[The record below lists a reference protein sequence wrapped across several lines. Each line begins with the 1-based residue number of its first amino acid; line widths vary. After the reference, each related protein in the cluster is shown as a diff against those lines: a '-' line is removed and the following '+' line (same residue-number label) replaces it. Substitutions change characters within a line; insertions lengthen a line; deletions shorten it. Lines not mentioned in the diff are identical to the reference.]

1 MKAKDFRKIARQ
13 NLEGKWGKAVLIG
26 IVYLIVIWLI
36 GFTMALFSTTPLAIL
51 GTILYLLILPPLSF
65 SLAVQYLKLYNGE
78 PIKIFSFI
86 DWSTTNFGKSWKVA
100 LHIVKKLIAPI
111 ILIVVF
117 AFLAVFSTT
126 AGIVSVIANGPS
138 LSDSILAMGFATIG
152 WIGYTISAIWGV
164 VKAYFYILTPYL
176 LEENKDLTAKEIVN
190 KSQELMKGHR
200 WKLFCLALSFIGWF
214 ILSAFTF
221 GIGLLFVIPYMQM
234 AFVAFY
240 KEKAGLLTD
249 EQKQD

>member
-1 MKAKDFRKIARQ
+1 
-13 NLEGKWGKAVLIG
+13 
-26 IVYLIVIWLI
+26 
-36 GFTMALFSTTPLAIL
+36 
-51 GTILYLLILPPLSF
+51 
-65 SLAVQYLKLYNGE
+65 
-78 PIKIFSFI
+78 
-86 DWSTTNFGKSWKVA
+86 
-100 LHIVKKLIAPI
+100 
-111 ILIVVF
+111 
-117 AFLAVFSTT
+117 
-126 AGIVSVIANGPS
+126 
-138 LSDSILAMGFATIG
+138 MGFATIG